1 MRKSAFVSQFFLGF
15 LLLTSFALSQTMIL
29 EPPRGFNS
37 GSNTPVIKVFY
48 GTNSQMVLKWTKN
61 LSGTSNRFRVGS
73 SPGNYGLGS
82 VNVLGTTG
90 TIIPGGS
97 PLNLPVGRYYG
108 LITNSTQTTLA
119 GIQANYN
126 SNPGTIDYSNEV
138 QFVVETALAPTPSA
152 PKGTITNATP
162 NFQWNALPGVSAYWI
177 IVSSTPFVVRTDS
190 LGNPSVQG
198 ANIVWDFITTS
209 NSAQYGTISPH
220 TPFTQSAIPL
230 ISGTT
235 YYYTILNMYDQTNIA
250 YASTAFGGIT
260 TFTYQSSS
268 SLGRPNLVAPAANAT
283 FFASPTIRFQ
293 WDVVPNANS
302 YTVYLFNRV
311 TQFAGSNQEI
321 DLPLWNGT
329 TTNNVLD
336 FPARLNLIKG
346 KYVWFVVP
354 NSITGAGSASLS
366 RVFQYEVPTSKYRVR
381 ATSSLDNTALTNFEF
396 QIASTTSGYTPSV
409 PYVVSN
415 SSSFSDSIPHDT
427 YRFNARKQGFLDT
440 TVTVSLSQTT
450 QTEINFI
457 MRPLPSIVSGSVRD
471 QSNASVGAASVRFT
485 NNLTG
490 AVTSGSTTSGGSFS
504 LNLPK
509 GSYSVVAS
517 KAGYISNTA
526 VQVNV
531 DTGQIVLSTPI
542 VIRLDAA
549 SFSGKVVNDE
559 NAPVQLA
566 IVKATKGTEVQTTT
580 TNSAG
585 DYAFNISS
593 GSWIVEVTKTGFV
606 SPAPR
611 TLSLTTG
618 GNLLNQN
625 FVLVPRANQVTGFV
639 YQVTGSTGQVPVSGI
654 TVTATPVSGQTI
666 TAITGNNG
674 QYTLSLKNGSY
685 TISTSQSGFTPSNAV
700 QLTLSVAQTVSGVD
714 FTLTPNPSSISGNVS
729 ALGGGALAG
738 ATVSVQGV
746 ATTTTLSTGTYTLS
760 LPAGTHSVTV
770 TRSGYV
776 TPQSVSVTVN
786 PGQSLSGINFQMSAN
801 AGVMSGRVSS
811 AGQPLPGASVTATNG
826 VSTFTVVT
834 NANGD
839 YSFSLAPGTW
849 RKFAFRQ
856 GFITSVTDT
865 TVIGPGQTSSN
876 NNFNLVQNTAIVRG
890 TVRSNNLPLS
900 GVTVRLVDN
909 ANANN
914 NFSTVTSITGE
925 YALTV
930 EAGKAYTQTFS
941 ATGYATVSQTTATL
955 AAGSST
961 TLNGTMNAVPSSVAG
976 QVRVAGQALSGV
988 TVQLVNPSTGAVI
1001 EQITTN
1007 LNGQYTVGAAAGSYR
1022 LRAFRAGYTRD
1033 SLAIT
1038 LALGQSLTN
1047 INFNLNENFALV
1059 TGIVRSNAAVPLSG
1073 VVVNLTGTTGG
1084 ATATTGSDG
1093 SYTLQRVL
1101 GGVYT
1106 LSFRL
1111 PGYADSVLSSFTL
1124 NDGQSRVV
1132 NSTLFALAGKIS
1144 GTVTLAG
1151 GGAVSGATVTA
1162 VNAAGAALSA
1172 VSSAS
1177 GAYEITGLA
1186 TGAYTVTA
1194 SRSGYR
1200 SSQSINVTL
1209 TTTALNGTAN
1219 INDMALNNSVISGAV
1234 RDPAGNGIL
1243 NAVVAVSGSGGSG
1256 NAVTNAAGEFT
1267 VSGLA
1272 PGTYSLTASAAGYA
1286 TSTQSVNVTTT
1297 ANLFIP
1303 LTPNTVRVT
1312 GTVLNQN
1319 GLALGFNADVRLTA
1333 SDAVYTTTANS
1344 QGAFE
1349 FPAVSSG
1356 RNYRLYTEI
1365 FREGHANDSVNLNIA
1380 AGATSVPVQ
1389 SLVIRVST
1397 SVVSGN
1403 AGTDAAAI
1411 TLVNNTTGE
1420 TRSILSSSTG
1430 DYRMEYLTSGSY
1442 TISVVKTGFTFSPAT
1457 QNFALDGSNSQ
1468 SINFT
1473 ATVNSGTVN
1482 VSARTNT
1489 SAPLENVSVT
1499 LVSNDGTRV
1508 FSGATSTTGELRF
1521 QDIPSGGYILR
1532 ASLSGYSS
1540 VPAEKAVTVASGGS
1554 ISESFVLTRNTSS
1567 IAGVIR
1573 SVSGSSTTA
1582 LGQAQITI
1590 RNTATGQLISA
1601 ESNANGAYTI
1611 SNVPP
1616 GEAVI
1621 TASKTGYVT
1630 ATETVTIAA
1639 GASLNNKNYDLV
1651 KASAVVTGRV
1661 LFGGAGVAN
1670 ITVNATSSNTFTT
1683 VTNTSGNF
1691 TIDNLPVSSG
1701 ATDTTTYIVTISGA
1715 GLVAQSKIIRFT
1727 ASQIG
1732 TSFSAGNFILPSGQI
1747 TFNVTD
1753 GITAL
1758 PNVKITLIK
1767 PDGSENQ
1774 NVTSNTGRYA
1784 SSDRLPAGN
1793 YRFAFELE
1801 GYMVPDE
1808 SEFVITLASD
1818 TTKVTRNIGFRY
1830 KHVPVTRVL
1839 SDSAT
1844 RIAVNVS
1851 DNITTLTGT
1860 VFYRNEN
1867 QSEFSQ
1873 LNMSLSNKVLSA
1885 SIPAQNS
1892 LEPLHYYIRVRNN
1905 ASGVVFGTEE
1915 YVVTPLASGVLTQA
1929 TLEPSLDNIILR
1941 KDDEYE
1947 LRLNLRDGTNKS
1959 LTSEFTGAN
1968 PAGRIRWESSAES
1981 GLVFSFP
1988 DPNDSTRVLIKPTKN
2003 GSFILSA
2010 TALFKG
2016 SSVRVNQSL
2025 QSIDIPL
2032 SEIKVSSGTNKL
2044 ANTSAGLQFAFTGL
2058 DTLQRSVYLGSSLQW
2073 SLTPAAAGTI
2083 SNSGFFKPAD
2093 STFIGNVTVTAEDKS
2108 GGKKGSA
2115 DLSVYAQLLPTSV
2128 VTLTNKEGLTLNIQS
2143 GSVPGPVNVTINKP
2157 AFGPGKKNYNPV
2169 GKAASYVVSDRQYA
2183 ISYEADFALKGDSL
2197 LKNATLKLPVD
2208 KSLDFFDGGIVMGFY
2223 DVNTNEWS
2231 ILSASLAKGG
2241 EGEELSAANDLSFG
2255 SFRRFGEYSMLT
2267 ENQPLGLKY
2276 VAVMPSPFSPEVSP
2290 AMIGYFLNS
2299 AKPPASVTIRIFNM
2313 RGELV
2318 RTLLQDD
2325 LQFPGRYGSSAG
2337 IKQITWDGKTD
2348 DGLMARNGRYII
2360 QIIAKDGSGEV
2371 KELESIV
2378 LVK

>member
-29 EPPRGFNS
+29 EPPRGFNA
-37 GSNTPVIKVFY
+37 GSNNPVIKVFY
-48 GTNSQMVLKWTKN
+48 GANSQMVLKWTKN
-61 LSGTSNRFRVGS
+61 LSGTSNRFKIGTS
-73 SPGNYGLGS
+73 SGNYGLASIGVS
-82 VNVLGTTG
+82 GTTS
-90 TIIPGGS
+90 TIVPGGS
-97 PLNLPVGRYYG
+97 PLNLSVGRYYG

-119 GIQANYN
+119 GIQSNFN

-138 QFVVETALAPTPSA
+138 QFVVETPIAPTPSA
-152 PKGTITNATP
+152 PKGTTANATP
-162 NFQWNALPGVSAYWI
+162 NFQWNAIPGVTAYWI

-198 ANIVWDFITTS
+198 ANIVWDYITTGS
-209 NSAQYGTISPH
+209 SAQYGLISP
-220 TPFTQSAIPL
+220 TSPFTQSPIPL

-235 YYYTILNMYDQTNIA
+235 YYYTILNMYDQANIA
-250 YASTAFGGIT
+250 FASTAFGGIT

-268 SLGRPNLVAPAANAT
+268 SLAAPNLVAPAANVT
-283 FFASPTIRFQ
+283 FFGSPTIRFQ

-366 RVFQYEVPTSKYRVR
+366 RIFQYEVPTSKFRVR
-381 ATSSLDNTALTNFEF
+381 AASAADNNPITNFEF
-396 QIASTTSGYTPSV
+396 NIASTTSGYSPAV

-415 SSSFSDSIPHDT
+415 SSTYTDSIPHDV
-427 YRFNARKQGFLDT
+427 YRFTAKKRGYIDT

-450 QTEINFI
+450 LTEVLFN
-457 MRPLPSIVSGSVRD
+457 MRPLPSIISGSVRD
-471 QSNASVGAASVRFT
+471 QANANVGAATVRVT

-490 AVTSGSTTSGGSFS
+490 AVTSRNTSSSGTFS
-504 LNLPK
+504 INLQK
-509 GSYSVVAS
+509 GSYSIVAS
-517 KAGYISNTA
+517 KQGYISNTA

-531 DTGQIVLSTPI
+531 DTGQIVLSSPI

-549 SFSGKVVNDE
+549 TISGKVINDE

-566 IVKATKGTEVQTTT
+566 TVKATKGTEVQTIT

-585 DYAFNISS
+585 DFTFNISS
-593 GSWIVEVTKTGFV
+593 GNWTLEVTKNGFV

-611 TLSLTTG
+611 TITLATG
-618 GNLLNQN
+618 ANLLNQN

-639 YQVTGSTGQVPVSGI
+639 YQVTGATGQVPVSGV

-666 TAITGNNG
+666 TAVTGNNG

-685 TISTSQSGFTPSNAV
+685 TISTSRTGFTPSSAV
-700 QLTLSVAQTVSGVD
+700 QLTLGVAQTVSGVD

-738 ATVSVQGV
+738 ATISVQGV

-760 LPAGTHSVTV
+760 LPAGTHTV
-770 TRSGYV
+770 TATRTGYV
-776 TPQSVSVTVN
+776 TPQSVTVTVN

-801 AGVMSGRVSS
+801 AGVMAGRVSS
-811 AGQPLPGASVTATNG
+811 AGQPLPGATVTATNG

-834 NANGD
+834 NASGD
-839 YSFSLAPGTW
+839 YSFSLAPGAW
-849 RKFAFRQ
+849 RKFASRQ
-856 GFITSVTDT
+856 GFITSATDT
-865 TVIGPGQTSSN
+865 TVIGAGQTSSN
-876 NNFNLVQNTAIVRG
+876 NNFNLTQNTSVVRG
-890 TVRSNNLPLS
+890 TVRSNNLPVS
-900 GVTVRLVDN
+900 GVSVRLVDN

-914 NFSTVTSITGE
+914 TFSTVSSITGD

-930 EAGKAYTQTFS
+930 EAGKIYTATFS
-941 ATGYATVSQTTATL
+941 ATGYATVNQTTTL
-955 AAGSST
+955 LTAGST
-961 TLNGTMNAVPSSVAG
+961 TTMNATMNAVPSSVAG
-976 QVRVAGQALSGV
+976 QVRVGGQALSGV
-988 TVQLVNPSTGAVI
+988 TVQLVNPATGAVI
-1001 EQITTN
+1001 EQTTTN
-1007 LNGQYTVGAAAGSYR
+1007 LNGQYSVGSGAGSYR
-1022 LRAFRAGYTRD
+1022 LRAVRPGYTRD
-1033 SLAIT
+1033 SIAIT

-1047 INFNLNENFALV
+1047 INFNVNENFALV
-1059 TGIVRSNAAVPLSG
+1059 TGIVRSNTSSPLSG
-1073 VVVNLTGTTGG
+1073 VVVNLTSAAGG

-1093 SYTLQRVL
+1093 SYTLQRVI

-1106 LSFRL
+1106 LRFSL
-1111 PGYADSVLSSFTL
+1111 PGYSDSVLASFTL

-1132 NSTLFALAGKIS
+1132 NSTLNALAGKIT
-1144 GTVTLAG
+1144 GTVTLAAG
-1151 GGAVSGATVTA
+1151 GVVSGATVTA
-1162 VNAAGAALSA
+1162 VNASGAALSA
-1172 VSSAS
+1172 VTSAL
-1177 GAYEITGLA
+1177 GTYEITGLA
-1186 TGAYTVTA
+1186 TGSYTVSA

-1200 SSQSINVTL
+1200 SSQNVNVTIL
-1209 TTTALNGTAN
+1209 TTALTSVAN
-1219 INDMALNNSVISGAV
+1219 INDMALNNSTITGAV

-1243 NAVVAVSGSGGSG
+1243 NAVVAVSGAGGSG

-1267 VSGLA
+1267 VSSLA
-1272 PGTYSLTASAAGYA
+1272 PGTYQLTASASGYA
-1286 TSTQSVNVTTT
+1286 SSSQSVNLTTT
-1297 ANLFIP
+1297 ASLFIP

-1312 GTVLNQN
+1312 GSVLNQN
-1319 GLALGFNADVRLTA
+1319 GLALGFNADVKLA
-1333 SDAVYTTTANS
+1333 AEDAIYTTVANS
-1344 QGAFE
+1344 QGVFE

-1356 RNYRLYTEI
+1356 RVYRLSSEI
-1365 FREGHANDSVNLNIA
+1365 FREGHANDTVNLNIA
-1380 AGATSVPVQ
+1380 AGATSVPAQ
-1389 SLVIRVST
+1389 TLVVRVST
-1397 SVVSGN
+1397 SIVSGN
-1403 AGTDAAAI
+1403 AGTDGAAI
-1411 TLVNNTTGE
+1411 TLLNNTSGE
-1420 TRSILSSSTG
+1420 SRSIISSSTG
-1430 DYRMEYLTSGSY
+1430 EYRMEYLTTGSY
-1442 TISVVKTGFTFSPAT
+1442 SISVVRTGYTFSPAT
-1457 QNFALDGSNSQ
+1457 QNFNLDGSNTQ

-1499 LVSNDGTRV
+1499 LVSNDGNQV
-1508 FSGATSTTGELRF
+1508 FSGSTSTTGALRF
-1521 QDIPSGGYILR
+1521 ENIPAGGYILR
-1532 ASLSGYSS
+1532 ANLSGYTSAPS
-1540 VPAEKAVTVASGGS
+1540 EKSVTVASGAS
-1554 ISESFVLTRNTSS
+1554 INESFVLTRNTSS
-1567 IAGVIR
+1567 ISGVIR
-1573 SVSGSSTTA
+1573 SISGATTAA
-1582 LGQAQITI
+1582 LGQAQITV
-1590 RNTATGQLISA
+1590 RNTATGQLFSA
-1601 ESNANGAYTI
+1601 ESNANGSYTL
-1611 SNVPP
+1611 SNIPA

-1621 TASKTGYVT
+1621 TASKTGYVS
-1630 ATETVTIAA
+1630 ASETVTIAA

-1651 KASAVVTGRV
+1651 KASSIMTGRV

-1670 ITVNATSSNTFTT
+1670 ITVTATSANTFTT
-1683 VTNTSGNF
+1683 VTNASGNF
-1691 TIDNLPVSSG
+1691 TLDNLPVSSAAG
-1701 ATDTTTYIVTISGA
+1701 DTTTYIVTISGP

-1732 TSFSAGNFILPSGQI
+1732 TTVAAGNFLLPSGQI

-1767 PDGSENQ
+1767 PDGSENPDI
-1774 NVTSNTGRYA
+1774 TSNSGRYA
-1784 SSDRLPAGN
+1784 SSNRLPAGS

-1808 SEFVITLASD
+1808 SEFVIALATD
-1818 TTKVTRNIGFRY
+1818 TTKFTRNIGFRY

-1844 RIAVNVS
+1844 LITVNVS
-1851 DNITTLTGT
+1851 DNISTLTGT

-1873 LNMSLSNKVLSA
+1873 LNMTLNNRVLSA

-1892 LEPLHYYIRVRNN
+1892 LEPLHYYIKVRNN
-1905 ASGVVFGTEE
+1905 ATGVVFNSDE

-1947 LRLNLRDGTNKS
+1947 IHINLRDGTNKS
-1959 LTSEFTGAN
+1959 LTNEFTGSN
-1968 PAGRIRWESSAES
+1968 SAGRVRWESSAES

-1988 DPNDSTRVLIKPTKN
+1988 DANDSTRVKIKPTKN
-2003 GSFILSA
+2003 GSFILTA
-2010 TALFKG
+2010 TAVYKG
-2016 SSVRVNQSL
+2016 SSVSVTQSL

-2044 ANTSAGLQFAFTGL
+2044 ANTSPGIQFAFTGL

-2073 SLTPAAAGTI
+2073 SLTPPAAGTI
-2083 SNSGFFKPAD
+2083 SSSGFFKPAD
-2093 STFIGNVTVTAEDKS
+2093 STFIGNITVTAEDKV
-2108 GGKKGSA
+2108 GGIKGSA
-2115 DLSVYAQLLPTSV
+2115 DLSVYAQLLPSSAL
-2128 VTLTNKEGLTLNIQS
+2128 TLSNKEGLTLSIQS
-2143 GSVPGPVNVTINKP
+2143 GSVPGPLNITINKP

-2169 GKAASYVVSDRQYA
+2169 GKSTSYVVSDRQYS
-2183 ISYEADFALKGDSL
+2183 ISYESDFALKGDSL
-2197 LKNATLKLPVD
+2197 LKNATLNLPVD
-2208 KSLDFFDGGIVMGFY
+2208 KSLNFFDGGIVMGYY

-2231 ILSASLAKGG
+2231 ILNASLAK
-2241 EGEELSAANDLSFG
+2241 EETAEEITAANDLSLN
-2255 SFRRFGEYSMLT
+2255 SFRRFGEYSLLT

-2299 AKPPASVTIRIFNM
+2299 AKPPASVTIRIFNL

-2337 IKQITWDGKTD
+2337 IKQILWDGKTD
-2348 DGLMARNGRYII
+2348 DGFMARNGRYVI

-2371 KELESIV
+2371 KELKSIV

>member
-1 MRKSAFVSQFFLGF
+1 MRKSAFVSQFFFGF
-15 LLLTSFALSQTMIL
+15 LLLTSFVLSQTMIL
-29 EPPRGFNS
+29 EPPRGFNT
-37 GSNTPVIKVFY
+37 GNSNPVIKVFY
-48 GTNSQMVLKWTKN
+48 GTNSQMVLKWTKS
-61 LSGTSNRFRVGS
+61 LTGTSNKFKIGTS
-73 SPGNYGLGS
+73 SGNYGLGS
-82 VNVLGTTG
+82 VTVSGTTG
-90 TIIPGGS
+90 TITPGGS
-97 PLNLPVGRYYG
+97 PLNLSVGRYYG
-108 LITNSTQTTLA
+108 LITNSAQTTLS
-119 GIQANYN
+119 GIQSNFN

-138 QFVVETALAPTPSA
+138 QFVIETSLAPTPSA

-162 NFQWNALPGVSAYWI
+162 NFQWNAIPGVTAYWI

-198 ANIVWDFITTS
+198 ANIVWDYITS
-209 NSAQYGTISPH
+209 GNSAQYGTISPY

-235 YYYTILNMYDQTNIA
+235 YYYTVLNMYDQTNIA

-268 SLGRPNLVAPAANAT
+268 SLAVPSLVAPAANAT

-366 RVFQYEVPTSKYRVR
+366 RLFLYEVPTSKFRVR

-396 QIASTTSGYTPSV
+396 NIASTTSGYTPSV
-409 PYVVSN
+409 AYVVSN
-415 SSSFSDSIPHDT
+415 SSTYVDSIPHDV
-427 YRFNARKQGFLDT
+427 YRFTAKKQGYLDT
-440 TVTVSLSQTT
+440 TVNVALSQTT
-450 QTEINFI
+450 LTETNFV
-457 MRPLPSIVSGSVRD
+457 MRPLPSIVSGNVRD
-471 QSNASVGAASVRFT
+471 QANVNVNAATVRFT

-490 AVTSGSTTSGGSFS
+490 AVTSGTTSSSGLFSF
-504 LNLPK
+504 NLPK
-509 GSYSVVAS
+509 GSYSAVAS
-517 KAGYISNTA
+517 KSGYISNSA

-531 DTGQIVLSTPI
+531 DTGQIVLSSPI
-542 VIRLDAA
+542 VITLDAA
-549 SFSGKVVNDE
+549 TISGKVINDE

-566 IVKATKGTEVQTTT
+566 TVKATKGTEVQTIT

-585 DYAFNISS
+585 DFTFNISS
-593 GSWIVEVTKTGFV
+593 GDWVLEVTKTGFV

-611 TLSLTTG
+611 TITLSTG
-618 GNLLNQN
+618 SNLLNQN

-639 YQVTGSTGQVPVSGI
+639 YQVTGTTGQVPVSGI

-666 TAITGNNG
+666 TAVTGNNG

-685 TISTSQSGFTPSNAV
+685 TISTAQSGYTPSSAV
-700 QLTLSVAQTVSGVD
+700 QLTLGVAQTVSGVD

-760 LPAGTHSVTV
+760 LPAGTHTITA

-776 TPQSVSVTVN
+776 TPQSITVTIN

-811 AGQPLPGASVTATNG
+811 VGQPLPGATVTATNG

-834 NANGD
+834 NSAGD
-839 YSFSLAPGTW
+839 YSFSLSPGTW
-849 RKFAFRQ
+849 SKFASRQ
-856 GFITSVTDT
+856 GFITSATDT
-865 TVIGPGQTSSN
+865 TVIGPGQTSAN
-876 NNFNLVQNTAIVRG
+876 NNFNLVQNTSIVRG

-900 GVTVRLVDN
+900 GVSVSLVDN

-930 EAGKAYTQTFS
+930 EAGKIYTATFS
-941 ATGYATVSQTTATL
+941 ATGYATNSQTTALLT
-955 AAGSST
+955 AGSSN

-976 QVRVAGQALSGV
+976 QVRVAGQALTGV
-988 TVQLVNPSTGAVI
+988 TVQLVNPTSGAVI
-1001 EQITTN
+1001 EQIITN

-1022 LRAFRAGYTRD
+1022 LRAVRPGYTRD
-1033 SLAIT
+1033 SIAIT

-1059 TGIVRSNAAVPLSG
+1059 TGIVSSNASVSLSG
-1073 VVVNLTGTTGG
+1073 VVVNLTGDAGG

-1093 SYTLQRVL
+1093 SYTLQRVI

-1106 LSFRL
+1106 LKFSL
-1111 PGYADSVLSSFTL
+1111 PGYSDSVLTSFTL

-1132 NSTLFALAGKIS
+1132 NSTLNALAGKIA
-1144 GTVTLAG
+1144 GTVTMTG
-1151 GGAVSGATVTA
+1151 GGGVADATVTA
-1162 VNAAGAALSA
+1162 VNASGAAFSA
-1172 VSSAS
+1172 VTGST
-1177 GAYEITGLA
+1177 GAYEIAGLA
-1186 TGAYTVTA
+1186 TGAYTISA

-1200 SSQSINVTL
+1200 SSQTVNVTL
-1209 TTTALNGTAN
+1209 TTTALNGSAN
-1219 INDMALNNSVISGAV
+1219 INDMALNNSTITGTV

-1243 NAVVAVSGSGGSG
+1243 NAVVAVSGAGGSG

-1272 PGTYSLTASAAGYA
+1272 PGTYSLTASADGYA
-1286 TSTQSVNVTTT
+1286 SSSQDVNLTTTVNV
-1297 ANLFIP
+1297 FIP

-1312 GTVLNQN
+1312 GSVLNQN
-1319 GLALGFNADVRLTA
+1319 GLALGFNADVKLA
-1333 SDAVYTTTANS
+1333 AEDALYTTVANS

-1356 RNYRLYTEI
+1356 RIYRLSSEI
-1365 FREGHANDSVNLNIA
+1365 FREGHANDSINLNIA

-1389 SLVIRVST
+1389 TLVVRVST

-1403 AGTDAAAI
+1403 AGTDGAAI

-1420 TRSILSSSTG
+1420 NRSIISSSTG

-1457 QNFALDGSNSQ
+1457 QNFNLDGSNSQ
-1468 SINFT
+1468 SISFN

-1482 VSARTNT
+1482 VSARSNT

-1508 FSGATSTTGELRF
+1508 FNGATSTVGDLRF
-1521 QDIPSGGYILR
+1521 ENIPSGGYILR
-1532 ASLSGYSS
+1532 ANLSGYTSS
-1540 VPAEKAVTVASGGS
+1540 PSEKAVTVASGAS
-1554 ISESFVLTRNTSS
+1554 VSESFVLTRNTAS
-1567 IAGVIR
+1567 IAGVVR
-1573 SVSGSSTTA
+1573 SVSGSSTAA
-1582 LGQAQITI
+1582 LGQALVTI
-1590 RNTATGQLISA
+1590 RNTATGQLFSA

-1611 SNVPP
+1611 SNIPA

-1630 ATETVTIAA
+1630 ASETLTIAA

-1651 KASAVVTGRV
+1651 KASSIVTGRV
-1661 LFGGAGVAN
+1661 LFSGAGVAN
-1670 ITVNATSSNTFTT
+1670 ITITATSSNTFTT

-1691 TIDNLPVSSG
+1691 TISNLPVSSG
-1701 ATDTTTYIVTISGA
+1701 TSDTTTYIVTISGP
-1715 GLVAQSKIIRFT
+1715 GLVAQSKIMRFT

-1732 TSFSAGNFILPSGQI
+1732 TTVSAGNFLLPSGQI
-1747 TFNVTD
+1747 SFTVTD
-1753 GITAL
+1753 GVTAL
-1758 PNVKITLIK
+1758 PNVKVTLIK
-1767 PDGSENQ
+1767 PDGTENQ
-1774 NVTSNTGRYA
+1774 DITSNSGLYA
-1784 SSDRLPAGN
+1784 SSNRLPAGS

-1801 GYMVPDE
+1801 GYMVPAE
-1808 SEFVITLASD
+1808 SEFVINLAAD
-1818 TTKVTRNIGFRY
+1818 TTKVTRSIGFRY
-1830 KHVPVTRVL
+1830 KHIPVTRVL

-1867 QSEFSQ
+1867 QSEFAQ

-1905 ASGVVFGTEE
+1905 ATGTVFGTEE

-1929 TLEPSLDNIILR
+1929 TIEPSLDNIILR
-1941 KDDEYE
+1941 KDDDYA
-1947 LRLNLRDGTNKS
+1947 LSLNLRDGTNKS
-1959 LTSEFTGAN
+1959 LIAEFTGSN
-1968 PAGRIRWESSAES
+1968 PAGRIKWESSAES

-1988 DPNDSTRVLIKPTKN
+1988 DANDSTRVIIKPTKN
-2003 GSFILSA
+2003 GSFILTA
-2010 TALFKG
+2010 TALYKG
-2016 SSVRVNQSL
+2016 SSVSITQSL

-2032 SEIKVSSGTNKL
+2032 SEIKVSSGANKL
-2044 ANTSAGLQFAFTGL
+2044 VNTSTGIQFAFTGL

-2073 SLTPAAAGTI
+2073 TLTPISAGTI
-2083 SNSGFFKPAD
+2083 SSSGFFKPAD
-2093 STFIGNVTVTAEDKS
+2093 STFIGNVTVTAEDKV
-2108 GGKKGSA
+2108 GGIKGSS
-2115 DLSVYAQLLPTSV
+2115 DLSVFAQLLPTSAL
-2128 VTLTNKEGLTLNIQS
+2128 TLTNKEGLTLNIQS
-2143 GSVPGPVNVTINKP
+2143 GSVSGPLNITINKP

-2169 GKAASYVVSDRQYA
+2169 GKSTSYVVSDRQYS
-2183 ISYEADFALKGDSL
+2183 ISYESDFALKGDSL
-2197 LKNATLKLPVD
+2197 LKNATLRLPID
-2208 KSLDFFDGGIVMGFY
+2208 KSLNFFDGGIVMGYY
-2223 DVNTNEWS
+2223 DVNSNEWS
-2231 ILSASLAKGG
+2231 ILNASLAK
-2241 EGEELSAANDLSFG
+2241 EETAEEITAANDLSFS
-2255 SFRRFGEYSMLT
+2255 SFRKFGEYSLLT

-2299 AKPPASVTIRIFNM
+2299 AKPPASVTIRIFNL

-2337 IKQITWDGKTD
+2337 IKQIFWDGKTD

-2360 QIIAKDGSGEV
+2360 QIIAQDGSGEV
-2371 KELESIV
+2371 KELKSIV